1 MTEEQLFQ
9 KLYQIIKGTD
19 VTYKQVDSDLDEEG
33 DVTIFFSGLETA
45 DHGSDDEL
53 VLSDYEKG
61 YLTAFYETEPDIQ
74 KDHADRNEDNLWYG
88 IQVGER
94 IFDLCVWKD
103 DDIVCVVYECFPN
116 DGGFWNT
123 NTERQWF
130 LKEAN
135 NALTKNN

>member
-1 MTEEQLFQ
+1 MKKF
-9 KLYQIIKGTD
+9 KVVFSD
-19 VTYKQVDSDLDEEG
+19 VFEAEDELNAYDGLIDYLRDCVKMEDVSAFGFDEEKE
-33 DVTIFFSGLETA
+33 S
-45 DHGSDDEL
+45 DEL

-74 KDHADRNEDNLWYG
+74 KDHADRGEDNLWYG

-94 IFDLCVWKD
+94 MFDLCVWKD
-103 DDIVCVVYECFPN
+103 DDIVCVVYECFLN

-123 NTERQWF
+123 DTSKQWF

-135 NALTKNN
+135 NE